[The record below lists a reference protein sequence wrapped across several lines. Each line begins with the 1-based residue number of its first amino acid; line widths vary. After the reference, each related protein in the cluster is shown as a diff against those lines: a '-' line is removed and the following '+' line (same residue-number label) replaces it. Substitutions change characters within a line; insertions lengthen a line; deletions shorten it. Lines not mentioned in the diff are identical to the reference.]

1 MHLALT
7 RSKILAMALL
17 PLCRRGRRT
26 VDCRLAQNV
35 LLLFDAQK
43 RNFRDGPESHARV
56 CALVRGFLAAGSEV
70 FLFAR
75 LDLRAIDRAPHSNGL
90 NLISSQRNA
99 TRASTARRATSFKNN
114 VTFCSVGLIQKSF
127 FLQDDSSNASINTVY
142 LINWTS
148 PMSWK
153 ISDRVNGK
161 ERCRGCSFKPEWLHL
176 LHVAKKQHILQPR
189 FIGPVNL
196 PHPSIKKHHKV
207 CCATCTAA
215 KRDNIFPKIGRW
227 TLKV

>member
-1 MHLALT
+1 MINSAPCERRFHESAAARGNIEDRLNGPVIQQSLP
-7 RSKILAMALL
+7 KCNWLWLVPKKWQILAMAVL

-90 NLISSQRNA
+90 NLKSSQRNA

-114 VTFCSVGLIQKSF
+114 VTFCSVGLSQKSF

-148 PMSWK
+148 TMSWK
-153 ISDRVNGK
+153 ISDRVSWK
-161 ERCRGCSFKPEWLHL
+161 R
-176 LHVAKKQHILQPR
+176 
-189 FIGPVNL
+189 
-196 PHPSIKKHHKV
+196 KV
-207 CCATCTAA
+207 
-215 KRDNIFPKIGRW
+215 
-227 TLKV
+227 